1 MPVAGLATLMSESR
15 IVRAQV
21 TVSEGGG
28 PDARRA
34 WDVPGDP
41 REVAFRESEDN
52 VAAAVSVNVG
62 GRSIRVFQVHGSLHR
77 WGHG

>member
-1 MPVAGLATLMSESR
+1 MSESR

-28 PDARRA
+28 SDARRA

-77 WGHG
+77 WGHGCL